1 MKDTVG
7 NFVSFIEKAVILIIL
22 VSTITAIVFE
32 ILKMIDAKY
41 VELADLLLLFI
52 YVEVIGMVRVYMIS
66 NRVRMTYPLF
76 IAITALSRLIILQG
90 KDSNPE
96 LLLYEAGAIVLV
108 AIAVV
113 ILRLR
118 YIPILRP
125 FEMWMKYPQKIL
137 RKIIILKKIA
147 VIGTGLS
154 ALSLAHHLPSL
165 DITFLKNHGDRVV
178 VFQLEGMKTMPL
190 TMVLII

>member
-1 MKDTVG
+1 MKSNVE
-7 NFVSFIEKAVILIIL
+7 NFVGFVEKAVIGVIL
-22 VSTITAIVFE
+22 VATITAILFE
-32 ILKMIDAKY
+32 ILRMIDVQY

-52 YVEVIGMVRVYMIS
+52 YVEVIGMVRVYYVS

-108 AIAVV
+108 AIAVI

-118 YIPILRP
+118 YVPILRP
-125 FEMWMKYPQKIL
+125 IEDVDEIKP
-137 RKIIILKKIA
+137 RSTKK
-147 VIGTGLS
+147 
-154 ALSLAHHLPSL
+154 
-165 DITFLKNHGDRVV
+165 
-178 VFQLEGMKTMPL
+178 
-190 TMVLII
+190 

>member
-1 MKDTVG
+1 MKTNVENLVG
-7 NFVSFIEKAVILIIL
+7 FIEKAVIAVIL
-22 VSTITAIVFE
+22 VATITAIMFE
-32 ILKMIDAKY
+32 IMRMIEVQY

-52 YVEVIGMVRVYMIS
+52 YVEVIGMDRVYYVS

-108 AIAVV
+108 AIAVI

-118 YIPILRP
+118 YVPILRP
-125 FEMWMKYPQKIL
+125 IEDVDEIKP
-137 RKIIILKKIA
+137 RNTKK
-147 VIGTGLS
+147 
-154 ALSLAHHLPSL
+154 
-165 DITFLKNHGDRVV
+165 
-178 VFQLEGMKTMPL
+178 
-190 TMVLII
+190 

>member
-1 MKDTVG
+1 MNNNVG
-7 NFVSFIEKAVILIIL
+7 NFVSFVEKAVILVIL
-22 VSTITAIVFE
+22 VSTITAIIFE
-32 ILKMIDAKY
+32 ILKMINAQY

-125 FEMWMKYPQKIL
+125 IEGIDEIPN
-137 RKIIILKKIA
+137 KKD
-147 VIGTGLS
+147 S
-154 ALSLAHHLPSL
+154 
-165 DITFLKNHGDRVV
+165 K
-178 VFQLEGMKTMPL
+178 KK
-190 TMVLII
+190 

>member
-1 MKDTVG
+1 MKTDVENLVG
-7 NFVSFIEKAVILIIL
+7 FIEKAVIAIIL
-22 VSTITAIVFE
+22 VATITAIMFE
-32 ILKMIDAKY
+32 IMRMIEVQY

-52 YVEVIGMVRVYMIS
+52 YVEVIGMVRVYYVY

-108 AIAVV
+108 AIAVI

-118 YIPILRP
+118 YVPILRP
-125 FEMWMKYPQKIL
+125 IEDVDEIKP
-137 RKIIILKKIA
+137 RSTKK
-147 VIGTGLS
+147 
-154 ALSLAHHLPSL
+154 
-165 DITFLKNHGDRVV
+165 
-178 VFQLEGMKTMPL
+178 
-190 TMVLII
+190 

>member
-1 MKDTVG
+1 MKTDDENLVG
-7 NFVSFIEKAVILIIL
+7 FIEKAVIAIIL
-22 VSTITAIVFE
+22 VATITAIMFE
-32 ILKMIDAKY
+32 IMRMIEVQY

-52 YVEVIGMVRVYMIS
+52 YVEVIGMVRVYYVS

-108 AIAVV
+108 AIAVI

-118 YIPILRP
+118 YVPILRP
-125 FEMWMKYPQKIL
+125 IEDVDEIKP
-137 RKIIILKKIA
+137 RSSKK
-147 VIGTGLS
+147 
-154 ALSLAHHLPSL
+154 
-165 DITFLKNHGDRVV
+165 
-178 VFQLEGMKTMPL
+178 
-190 TMVLII
+190 

>member
-1 MKDTVG
+1 MKTDVENLVG
-7 NFVSFIEKAVILIIL
+7 FIEKAVISIIL
-22 VSTITAIVFE
+22 VATITAIMFE
-32 ILKMIDAKY
+32 IMRMIEVQY

-52 YVEVIGMVRVYMIS
+52 YVEVIGMVRVYYVS

-108 AIAVV
+108 AIAVI

-118 YIPILRP
+118 YVPILRP
-125 FEMWMKYPQKIL
+125 IEDVDEIKP
-137 RKIIILKKIA
+137 RSTKK
-147 VIGTGLS
+147 
-154 ALSLAHHLPSL
+154 
-165 DITFLKNHGDRVV
+165 
-178 VFQLEGMKTMPL
+178 
-190 TMVLII
+190 

>member
-1 MKDTVG
+1 MVMNKHVEQVVG
-7 NFVSFIEKAVILIIL
+7 FIEKVVIFIIL
-22 VSTITAIVFE
+22 VSTLTAIMFE
-32 ILKMIDAKY
+32 ILKMINAQY

-52 YVEVIGMVRVYMIS
+52 YVEVIGMVRVYLIS

-108 AIAVV
+108 AVAVI

-118 YIPILRP
+118 YVPILRP
-125 FEMWMKYPQKIL
+125 IEGIDE
-137 RKIIILKKIA
+137 
-147 VIGTGLS
+147 
-154 ALSLAHHLPSL
+154 LPSQNPS
-165 DITFLKNHGDRVV
+165 K
-178 VFQLEGMKTMPL
+178 KK
-190 TMVLII
+190 

>member
-1 MKDTVG
+1 MKSNVE
-7 NFVSFIEKAVILIIL
+7 NFVGFVEKAVIGVIL
-22 VSTITAIVFE
+22 VATITAILFE
-32 ILKMIDAKY
+32 ILRMIDVQY

-52 YVEVIGMVRVYMIS
+52 YVEVIGMVRVYYVS

-108 AIAVV
+108 AIAVI

-118 YIPILRP
+118 YVPILRP
-125 FEMWMKYPQKIL
+125 VEDVDEIKP
-137 RKIIILKKIA
+137 RIIKK
-147 VIGTGLS
+147 
-154 ALSLAHHLPSL
+154 
-165 DITFLKNHGDRVV
+165 
-178 VFQLEGMKTMPL
+178 
-190 TMVLII
+190 

>member
-1 MKDTVG
+1 MVMKTNVENLVG
-7 NFVSFIEKAVILIIL
+7 FIEKAVIAVIL
-22 VSTITAIVFE
+22 VATITAIMFE
-32 ILKMIDAKY
+32 IMRMIEVQY

-52 YVEVIGMVRVYMIS
+52 YVEVIGMVRVYYVS

-108 AIAVV
+108 AIAVI

-118 YIPILRP
+118 YVPILRP
-125 FEMWMKYPQKIL
+125 I
-137 RKIIILKKIA
+137 
-147 VIGTGLS
+147 
-154 ALSLAHHLPSL
+154 
-165 DITFLKNHGDRVV
+165 
-178 VFQLEGMKTMPL
+178 
-190 TMVLII
+190 

>member
-1 MKDTVG
+1 MNKHVEEFVG
-7 NFVSFIEKAVILIIL
+7 FIEKAVIFVIL
-22 VSTITAIVFE
+22 VSTLTAIMFE
-32 ILKMIDAKY
+32 ILKMINAQY

-52 YVEVIGMVRVYMIS
+52 YVEVIGMVRVYLIS

-108 AIAVV
+108 AIAVI

-118 YIPILRP
+118 YVP
-125 FEMWMKYPQKIL
+125 
-137 RKIIILKKIA
+137 
-147 VIGTGLS
+147 V
-154 ALSLAHHLPSL
+154 LAS
-165 DITFLKNHGDRVV
+165 N
-178 VFQLEGMKTMPL
+178 
-190 TMVLII
+190 

>member
-1 MKDTVG
+1 MKSNVE
-7 NFVSFIEKAVILIIL
+7 NFVGFVEKAVIAVIL
-22 VSTITAIVFE
+22 VATITAIMFE
-32 ILKMIDAKY
+32 IIRMIDVRY

-52 YVEVIGMVRVYMIS
+52 YVEVIGMVRVYYVS

-108 AIAVV
+108 AIAVI

-118 YIPILRP
+118 YVPILRP
-125 FEMWMKYPQKIL
+125 VEDVDEIKP
-137 RKIIILKKIA
+137 RVSKK
-147 VIGTGLS
+147 
-154 ALSLAHHLPSL
+154 
-165 DITFLKNHGDRVV
+165 
-178 VFQLEGMKTMPL
+178 
-190 TMVLII
+190 

>member
-1 MKDTVG
+1 MKTDVENLVG
-7 NFVSFIEKAVILIIL
+7 FIEKAVIAIIL
-22 VSTITAIVFE
+22 LATITAIMFE
-32 ILKMIDAKY
+32 IMRMIEVQY

-52 YVEVIGMVRVYMIS
+52 YVEVIGMVRVYYVS

-108 AIAVV
+108 AIAVI

-118 YIPILRP
+118 YVPILRP
-125 FEMWMKYPQKIL
+125 IEDVDEIKP
-137 RKIIILKKIA
+137 RSTKK
-147 VIGTGLS
+147 
-154 ALSLAHHLPSL
+154 
-165 DITFLKNHGDRVV
+165 
-178 VFQLEGMKTMPL
+178 
-190 TMVLII
+190 

>member
-1 MKDTVG
+1 MKDAVS
-7 NFVSFIEKAVILIIL
+7 NFVSFIEKAVILVIL
-22 VSTITAIVFE
+22 ASTITAIIFE
-32 ILKMIDAKY
+32 ILKMIDAQY

-108 AIAVV
+108 AIAVI

-118 YIPILRP
+118 YVPILRP
-125 FEMWMKYPQKIL
+125 VEGIDEIPSAPKD
-137 RKIIILKKIA
+137 KK
-147 VIGTGLS
+147 
-154 ALSLAHHLPSL
+154 
-165 DITFLKNHGDRVV
+165 K
-178 VFQLEGMKTMPL
+178 K
-190 TMVLII
+190 

>member
-1 MKDTVG
+1 MRSG
-7 NFVSFIEKAVILIIL
+7 IEQFIGFVEKAVIFLIL
-22 VSTITAIVFE
+22 ASTITAIVFE
-32 ILKMIDAKY
+32 LLKMLDAKY

-52 YVEVIGMVRVYMIS
+52 YVEVIGMVRVYYIS

-108 AIAVV
+108 AIAVI
-113 ILRLR
+113 ILRVR

-125 FEMWMKYPQKIL
+125 FEDVDEIPTAKNT
-137 RKIIILKKIA
+137 KK
-147 VIGTGLS
+147 
-154 ALSLAHHLPSL
+154 
-165 DITFLKNHGDRVV
+165 K
-178 VFQLEGMKTMPL
+178 
-190 TMVLII
+190 

>member
-1 MKDTVG
+1 MKTNVENPVG
-7 NFVSFIEKAVILIIL
+7 FIEKAVIAIIL
-22 VSTITAIVFE
+22 VATITAIMFE
-32 ILKMIDAKY
+32 IMRMIEVQY

-52 YVEVIGMVRVYMIS
+52 YVEVIGMVRVYYVS

-108 AIAVV
+108 AIAVI

-118 YIPILRP
+118 YVPILRP
-125 FEMWMKYPQKIL
+125 IEDVDEIKP
-137 RKIIILKKIA
+137 RNTKK
-147 VIGTGLS
+147 
-154 ALSLAHHLPSL
+154 
-165 DITFLKNHGDRVV
+165 
-178 VFQLEGMKTMPL
+178 
-190 TMVLII
+190 

>member
-1 MKDTVG
+1 MKTDVENLVG
-7 NFVSFIEKAVILIIL
+7 FIEKAVIAIIL
-22 VSTITAIVFE
+22 VATITAIMFE
-32 ILKMIDAKY
+32 LMRMIEVQY

-52 YVEVIGMVRVYMIS
+52 YVEVIGMVRVYYVS

-108 AIAVV
+108 AIAVI

-118 YIPILRP
+118 YVPILRP
-125 FEMWMKYPQKIL
+125 IEDVDEIKPRSI
-137 RKIIILKKIA
+137 KK
-147 VIGTGLS
+147 
-154 ALSLAHHLPSL
+154 
-165 DITFLKNHGDRVV
+165 
-178 VFQLEGMKTMPL
+178 
-190 TMVLII
+190 

>member
-1 MKDTVG
+1 MKSNVE
-7 NFVSFIEKAVILIIL
+7 NFVGFIEKAVIGVIL
-22 VSTITAIVFE
+22 VATITAILFE
-32 ILKMIDAKY
+32 ILRMIDVQY

-52 YVEVIGMVRVYMIS
+52 YVEVIGMVRVYYVS

-108 AIAVV
+108 AIAVI

-118 YIPILRP
+118 YVPILRP
-125 FEMWMKYPQKIL
+125 VEDVDEIKPRIS
-137 RKIIILKKIA
+137 KK
-147 VIGTGLS
+147 
-154 ALSLAHHLPSL
+154 
-165 DITFLKNHGDRVV
+165 
-178 VFQLEGMKTMPL
+178 Q
-190 TMVLII
+190 

>member
-1 MKDTVG
+1 MVMKTNVENLVG
-7 NFVSFIEKAVILIIL
+7 FIEKAVIALIL
-22 VSTITAIVFE
+22 VATITAIMFE
-32 ILKMIDAKY
+32 IMRMIEVQY

-52 YVEVIGMVRVYMIS
+52 YVEVIGMVRVYYVS

-108 AIAVV
+108 AIAVI

-118 YIPILRP
+118 YVPILRP
-125 FEMWMKYPQKIL
+125 IEVVDEIKP
-137 RKIIILKKIA
+137 RNTKK
-147 VIGTGLS
+147 
-154 ALSLAHHLPSL
+154 
-165 DITFLKNHGDRVV
+165 
-178 VFQLEGMKTMPL
+178 
-190 TMVLII
+190 

>member
-1 MKDTVG
+1 MVMKTDVENLVG
-7 NFVSFIEKAVILIIL
+7 FIEKAVIAIIL
-22 VSTITAIVFE
+22 VATITAIMFE
-32 ILKMIDAKY
+32 IMRMIEVQY

-52 YVEVIGMVRVYMIS
+52 YVEVIGMVRVYYVS

-108 AIAVV
+108 AIAVI

-118 YIPILRP
+118 YGPILRP
-125 FEMWMKYPQKIL
+125 IEDVDEIKP
-137 RKIIILKKIA
+137 RSTKK
-147 VIGTGLS
+147 
-154 ALSLAHHLPSL
+154 
-165 DITFLKNHGDRVV
+165 
-178 VFQLEGMKTMPL
+178 
-190 TMVLII
+190 

>member
-1 MKDTVG
+1 MVMKDAVSS
-7 NFVSFIEKAVILIIL
+7 FVSFIEKAVIFVIL
-22 VSTITAIVFE
+22 ASTITAIIFE
-32 ILKMIDAKY
+32 ILKMINAQY

-90 KDSNPE
+90 KDSNPD

-113 ILRLR
+113 ILRIR
-118 YIPILRP
+118 YIPLLRP
-125 FEMWMKYPQKIL
+125 VEGVDEIPDKDP
-137 RKIIILKKIA
+137 KK
-147 VIGTGLS
+147 
-154 ALSLAHHLPSL
+154 
-165 DITFLKNHGDRVV
+165 K
-178 VFQLEGMKTMPL
+178 
-190 TMVLII
+190 

>member
-1 MKDTVG
+1 MVMKTNVENLVG
-7 NFVSFIEKAVILIIL
+7 FIEKAVIAIIL
-22 VSTITAIVFE
+22 VATITAIMFE
-32 ILKMIDAKY
+32 IMRMIEVQY

-52 YVEVIGMVRVYMIS
+52 YVEVIGMVRVYYVS

-108 AIAVV
+108 AIAVI

-118 YIPILRP
+118 YVPILRP
-125 FEMWMKYPQKIL
+125 IEDVDEIKP
-137 RKIIILKKIA
+137 RNTKK
-147 VIGTGLS
+147 
-154 ALSLAHHLPSL
+154 
-165 DITFLKNHGDRVV
+165 
-178 VFQLEGMKTMPL
+178 
-190 TMVLII
+190 

>member
-1 MKDTVG
+1 MKTNVENLVG
-7 NFVSFIEKAVILIIL
+7 FIEKTVIAIIL
-22 VSTITAIVFE
+22 VATITAIMFE
-32 ILKMIDAKY
+32 IMRMIEVQY

-52 YVEVIGMVRVYMIS
+52 YVEVIGMVRVYYVS

-108 AIAVV
+108 AIAVI

-118 YIPILRP
+118 YVPILRP
-125 FEMWMKYPQKIL
+125 IEDVDEIKP
-137 RKIIILKKIA
+137 RNTKK
-147 VIGTGLS
+147 
-154 ALSLAHHLPSL
+154 
-165 DITFLKNHGDRVV
+165 
-178 VFQLEGMKTMPL
+178 
-190 TMVLII
+190 

>member
-1 MKDTVG
+1 MVMKTNVENLVG
-7 NFVSFIEKAVILIIL
+7 FIEKAVIAVILIA
-22 VSTITAIVFE
+22 TITAIMFE
-32 ILKMIDAKY
+32 IMRMIEVQY

-52 YVEVIGMVRVYMIS
+52 YVEVIGMVRVYYVS

-108 AIAVV
+108 AIAVI

-118 YIPILRP
+118 YVPILRP
-125 FEMWMKYPQKIL
+125 IEDVDEIKP
-137 RKIIILKKIA
+137 RNTKK
-147 VIGTGLS
+147 
-154 ALSLAHHLPSL
+154 
-165 DITFLKNHGDRVV
+165 
-178 VFQLEGMKTMPL
+178 
-190 TMVLII
+190 

>member
-1 MKDTVG
+1 MKDSVG

-22 VSTITAIVFE
+22 VSTITAIIFE
-32 ILKMIDAKY
+32 ILKMINAQY

-125 FEMWMKYPQKIL
+125 IEGIDEIPS
-137 RKIIILKKIA
+137 KKD
-147 VIGTGLS
+147 S
-154 ALSLAHHLPSL
+154 
-165 DITFLKNHGDRVV
+165 K
-178 VFQLEGMKTMPL
+178 KK
-190 TMVLII
+190 

>member
-1 MKDTVG
+1 MVMKSSIEQFIG
-7 NFVSFIEKAVILIIL
+7 FVEKAVIFLIL
-22 VSTITAIVFE
+22 ASTITAIVFE
-32 ILKMIDAKY
+32 LLKMLDAKY

-52 YVEVIGMVRVYMIS
+52 YVEVIGMVRVYYIS

-108 AIAVV
+108 AIAVI
-113 ILRLR
+113 ILRVR

-125 FEMWMKYPQKIL
+125 FEDVDEIPTA
-137 RKIIILKKIA
+137 RNSKK
-147 VIGTGLS
+147 
-154 ALSLAHHLPSL
+154 
-165 DITFLKNHGDRVV
+165 K
-178 VFQLEGMKTMPL
+178 
-190 TMVLII
+190 

>member
-7 NFVSFIEKAVILIIL
+7 NFVSFVEKAVILVIL
-22 VSTITAIVFE
+22 ASTITAIIFE
-32 ILKMIDAKY
+32 ILKMINAQY

-113 ILRLR
+113 ILRIR
-118 YIPILRP
+118 YIPLLRP
-125 FEMWMKYPQKIL
+125 VEGVDEIPTKENP
-137 RKIIILKKIA
+137 KK
-147 VIGTGLS
+147 
-154 ALSLAHHLPSL
+154 
-165 DITFLKNHGDRVV
+165 K
-178 VFQLEGMKTMPL
+178 
-190 TMVLII
+190 

>member
-1 MKDTVG
+1 MVMKTNVENLVG
-7 NFVSFIEKAVILIIL
+7 LIEKAVIAIIL
-22 VSTITAIVFE
+22 VATITAIMFE
-32 ILKMIDAKY
+32 IMRMIEVQY

-52 YVEVIGMVRVYMIS
+52 YVEVIGMVRVYYVS

-108 AIAVV
+108 AIAVI

-118 YIPILRP
+118 YVPILRP
-125 FEMWMKYPQKIL
+125 IEDVDEIKP
-137 RKIIILKKIA
+137 RNTKK
-147 VIGTGLS
+147 
-154 ALSLAHHLPSL
+154 
-165 DITFLKNHGDRVV
+165 
-178 VFQLEGMKTMPL
+178 
-190 TMVLII
+190 

>member
-1 MKDTVG
+1 MVMKTNVENLVG
-7 NFVSFIEKAVILIIL
+7 FIEKAVIAIIL
-22 VSTITAIVFE
+22 IATITAIMFE
-32 ILKMIDAKY
+32 IMRMIEVQY

-52 YVEVIGMVRVYMIS
+52 YVEVIGMVRVYYVS

-108 AIAVV
+108 AIAVI

-118 YIPILRP
+118 YVPILRP
-125 FEMWMKYPQKIL
+125 IEDVDEIKP
-137 RKIIILKKIA
+137 RNTKK
-147 VIGTGLS
+147 
-154 ALSLAHHLPSL
+154 
-165 DITFLKNHGDRVV
+165 
-178 VFQLEGMKTMPL
+178 
-190 TMVLII
+190 

>member
-1 MKDTVG
+1 MKDAVG
-7 NFVSFIEKAVILIIL
+7 NFVSFVEKAVILIIL
-22 VSTITAIVFE
+22 VSTITAIIFE
-32 ILKMIDAKY
+32 ILKMIDAQY

-108 AIAVV
+108 AIAVI

-125 FEMWMKYPQKIL
+125 VEGIDEIPTQKDS
-137 RKIIILKKIA
+137 KK
-147 VIGTGLS
+147 
-154 ALSLAHHLPSL
+154 
-165 DITFLKNHGDRVV
+165 K
-178 VFQLEGMKTMPL
+178 
-190 TMVLII
+190 

>member
-1 MKDTVG
+1 MRSNVESFVG
-7 NFVSFIEKAVILIIL
+7 FVEKAVIAVIL
-22 VSTITAIVFE
+22 VATITAILFE
-32 ILKMIDAKY
+32 IMRIIDVQY

-52 YVEVIGMVRVYMIS
+52 YVEVIGMVRVYYVS

-108 AIAVV
+108 AIAVI

-118 YIPILRP
+118 YVPILRP
-125 FEMWMKYPQKIL
+125 VEDVDEIKP
-137 RKIIILKKIA
+137 RNTKK
-147 VIGTGLS
+147 
-154 ALSLAHHLPSL
+154 
-165 DITFLKNHGDRVV
+165 
-178 VFQLEGMKTMPL
+178 
-190 TMVLII
+190 

>member
-1 MKDTVG
+1 MKSNVENLVG
-7 NFVSFIEKAVILIIL
+7 FIEKAVIAVILIA
-22 VSTITAIVFE
+22 TITAIMFE
-32 ILKMIDAKY
+32 IMRMLEVKY

-52 YVEVIGMVRVYMIS
+52 YVEVIGMVRVYYVS

-108 AIAVV
+108 AIAVI

-118 YIPILRP
+118 YVPILRP
-125 FEMWMKYPQKIL
+125 IEDVDEIKP
-137 RKIIILKKIA
+137 RNTKK
-147 VIGTGLS
+147 
-154 ALSLAHHLPSL
+154 
-165 DITFLKNHGDRVV
+165 
-178 VFQLEGMKTMPL
+178 
-190 TMVLII
+190 

>member
-1 MKDTVG
+1 MKDSVG
-7 NFVSFIEKAVILIIL
+7 NFVSFVEKAVILIIL
-22 VSTITAIVFE
+22 VSTITAIIFE
-32 ILKMIDAKY
+32 IMKMINAQY

-125 FEMWMKYPQKIL
+125 IEGIDEIPT
-137 RKIIILKKIA
+137 KKD
-147 VIGTGLS
+147 S
-154 ALSLAHHLPSL
+154 
-165 DITFLKNHGDRVV
+165 K
-178 VFQLEGMKTMPL
+178 KK
-190 TMVLII
+190 